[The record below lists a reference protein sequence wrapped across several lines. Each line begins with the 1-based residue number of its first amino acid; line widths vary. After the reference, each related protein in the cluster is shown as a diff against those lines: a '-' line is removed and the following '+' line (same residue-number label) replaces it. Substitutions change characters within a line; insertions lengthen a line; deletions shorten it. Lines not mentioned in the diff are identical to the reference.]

1 MKKLVAVMLALTLF
15 LAIGAMTSM
24 AYPAAEAENIANFDI
39 QDDGSVLVTVSK
51 ENIEEATGYTLTGNV
66 YITIYSEDPGFNA
79 ESDMMTPFNAAQ
91 AGVNNVGRQEDFTYK
106 VNVGDNTATQ
116 SGEYPF
122 QEGNT
127 YYFIFCLNV
136 TDASAGWVWFPE
148 AVTFTYKT
156 KGNYPSYAGDW
167 GITAEVQED
176 GSVIINADKA
186 KIDASAEGINA
197 LGTMYV
203 TIYAEDPNFT
213 KVSDMLGN
221 GNEPYGKAQAGPNN
235 AGRLDNF

>member
-91 AGVNNVGRQEDFTYK
+91 AGVN
-106 VNVGDNTATQ
+106 
-116 SGEYPF
+116 
-122 QEGNT
+122 
-127 YYFIFCLNV
+127 IML
-136 TDASAGWVWFPE
+136 
-148 AVTFTYKT
+148 
-156 KGNYPSYAGDW
+156 
-167 GITAEVQED
+167 
-176 GSVIINADKA
+176 ADKRILLI
-186 KIDASAEGINA
+186 K
-197 LGTMYV
+197 
-203 TIYAEDPNFT
+203 
-213 KVSDMLGN
+213 
-221 GNEPYGKAQAGPNN
+221 
-235 AGRLDNF
+235 